1 MNKKRQT
8 TDDQIFIQRC
18 LNGDRE
24 AFREIVVRYES
35 RVLSTIYRM
44 IRDPEMARD
53 LAQEVFVKAYT
64 KLRTY
69 DPRYSFKVWIL
80 RIATYHTI
88 DHLRRRR
95 PEYPVTPA
103 PGDERPTVID
113 RAHSRAPSPDE
124 MVWRREQADMVSRAV
139 DRLDPKL
146 RAVVILRHF
155 EDLNYDEIAEALDIP
170 MGTVKNRLYRARERL
185 QHLILQNHTT
195 LQEVVS

>member
-1 MNKKRQT
+1 MNDERLK
-8 TDDQIFIQRC
+8 TDDQIIIRRC
-18 LNGDRE
+18 LDGDRE
-24 AFREIVVRYES
+24 AFREIVIRYQS

-44 IRDPEMARD
+44 IRDSEMARD

-64 KLRTY
+64 KLSTY

-95 PEYPVTPA
+95 PEFPVTREP
-103 PGDERPTVID
+103 DDDRPTPID

-124 MVWRREQADMVSRAV
+124 MVWRQEQADMVAQAV
-139 DRLDPKL
+139 NRLDPKL
-146 RAVVILRHF
+146 RAVVILRHY

-185 QHLILQNHTT
+185 QQLILQNHAT